1 MSRSPRLLRLAGTQT
16 GPIQRADSR
25 ARTLD
30 RLIALLEEAAAR
42 GAQLVV
48 YPELALT
55 TFFPR
60 WVMDDPA
67 EANAYCETEMP
78 NAAVQPLFDRAK
90 QYGIGFYLG
99 YAELTRE
106 DGEERR
112 YNVSILV
119 DPRGNIVG
127 KYRKVHIP
135 GLPEAD
141 PTGCATNFEKRYFTD
156 GNLGFPVFQAF
167 GGVMGMAL
175 CNDRRWPETYRVMTI
190 QGAEL
195 IMLGYNTGSTRM
207 IMEGN
212 RRTLEPT
219 HLGMFHN
226 HLTMQAGAYQNACW
240 VVGVAKAGHEEGEDL
255 MGGTCVIAPTG
266 EIVALARTLDDELIV
281 ADCDLD
287 ACAFYKQTTFNF
299 AAHRRPEHYRPI
311 VERAGAELPAEG

>member
-1 MSRSPRLLRLAGTQT
+1 MARIVRVGAAQLGPIARDETREQVVVRLLDLMDRAKGAGC
-16 GPIQRADSR
+16 D
-25 ARTLD
+25 
-30 RLIALLEEAAAR
+30 
-42 GAQLVV
+42 LVV

-60 WVMDDPA
+60 WVTDDPV
-67 EANAYCETEMP
+67 EANVFCETEMP
-78 NAAVQPLFDRAK
+78 NPAVQSLFDRARE
-90 QYGIGFYLG
+90 YGIGFYLG
-99 YAELTRE
+99 YAELTEE

-112 YNVSILV
+112 YNASILV

-175 CNDRRWPETYRVMTI
+175 CNDRRWPETYRVMTL

-255 MGGTCVIAPTG
+255 MGGTCIIAPTG

-287 ACAFYKQTTFNF
+287 AGAYNRRTVFNF
-299 AAHRRPEHYRPI
+299 DTERRIQHYGLVTSRRGI
-311 VERAGAELPAEG
+311 VSRFEQPR

>member
-1 MSRSPRLLRLAGTQT
+1 MARTVRVGAAQLGPITKDESRERVVVRLL
-16 GPIQRADSR
+16 
-25 ARTLD
+25 
-30 RLIALLEEAAAR
+30 ALLDQAK
-42 GAQLVV
+42 GAGCELVV

-55 TFFPR
+55 TFFSR

-67 EANAYCETEMP
+67 DANPYCETAMP
-78 NAAVQPLFDRAK
+78 NPVVQPLFDRARA
-90 QYGIGFYLG
+90 YGIGFYIG
-99 YAELTRE
+99 YAELTQE

-112 YNVSILV
+112 YNTSILV
-119 DPRGNIVG
+119 DPSGTIVG

-141 PTGCATNFEKRYFTD
+141 PTGCAVNFEKRYFTD

-167 GGVMGMAL
+167 DGVMGMAL
-175 CNDRRWPETYRVMTI
+175 CNDRRWPETYRVMAL

-207 IMEGN
+207 ILEGN

-219 HLGMFHN
+219 HLAMFHN

-255 MGGTCVIAPTG
+255 MGGSCIIAPTG
-266 EIVALARTLDDELIV
+266 EIVALARTLDDELIF

-287 ACAFYKQTTFNF
+287 ACAYNRRTIFNF
-299 AAHRRPEHYRPI
+299 DTDRRIQHYGRITGQRGIINPFEAAS
-311 VERAGAELPAEG
+311 